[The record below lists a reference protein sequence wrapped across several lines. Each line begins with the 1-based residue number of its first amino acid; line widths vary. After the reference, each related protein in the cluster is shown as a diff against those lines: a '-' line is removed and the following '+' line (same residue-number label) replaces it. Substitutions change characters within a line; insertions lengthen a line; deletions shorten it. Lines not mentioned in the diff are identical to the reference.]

1 MNAPP
6 LTTDPAP
13 SWPLAPTA
21 DAADVTL
28 PPPPLAGRHLVLGV
42 TGGVA
47 AYKAAQLVRD
57 LQRAGASVQVVM
69 TEAATHFVGTATFQ
83 ALSGRP
89 VFTGAFDTRIDDGMA
104 HIELSRNADA
114 IIIAPASADFLA
126 KVTHG
131 LCDDLLST
139 LCLAR
144 DVPLLVAP
152 AMNRQMWQ
160 NAATQRNINQL
171 RADGVQVLGPDAG
184 EQACGEVGAG
194 RMLEPAV
201 LVEELSDFF
210 TPKALQGKR
219 ILMTAGPTYEAIDPV
234 RGITNLSS
242 GKMGYALAQACRQA
256 GALVTLV
263 SGPTALPRPYGVR
276 FLPVQSAQQM
286 LDTVMAELDMAASTI
301 SIDCFIGVAAVADWR
316 PLQVASQK
324 IKKERVLAQDGT
336 ILTGADGTSHAGTGT
351 AGAGDTSYAGMG
363 SARTG
368 GTSHTGT
375 APAGADRPSRTGT
388 VPADTLTLALTQTPD
403 ILASVARRPD
413 APYCVGFAA
422 ESEDLVHHAT
432 EKRARKGIPLLVGN
446 LGPATFGQDDNTLIL
461 VDEHGTRTLPAGS
474 KTALARWLAQE
485 LGRRLPA

>member
-13 SWPLAPTA
+13 SWPLAPAA
-21 DAADVTL
+21 DAADVAL

-69 TEAATHFVGTATFQ
+69 TKAATHFVGTATFQ
-83 ALSGRP
+83 ALSGKP
-89 VFTGAFDTRIDDGMA
+89 VFTSAFDTRIADGMA

-114 IIIAPASADFLA
+114 IVIAPASADFLA

-144 DVPLLVAP
+144 DIPLLVAP

-324 IKKERVLAQDGT
+324 IKKERVLAQD
-336 ILTGADGTSHAGTGT
+336 D
-351 AGAGDTSYAGMG
+351 M
-363 SARTG
+363 
-368 GTSHTGT
+368 
-375 APAGADRPSRTGT
+375 
-388 VPADTLTLALTQTPD
+388 TLALTQNPD

-432 EKRARKGIPLLVGN
+432 EKRARKGVPLLVGN